1 MIRGPKNATPTPRG
15 WINPKTGE
23 LLKVQR
29 LSDAQIAGWY
39 GVDPVEPIEQP
50 TPALVQEDEWVAED
64 VDHDGVIDELESMT
78 KKQLEELG
86 REFGVELDR
95 RKSRAALLEQ
105 MHEIIDSAEV
115 EEDTSEDTVDA
126 SGIKVPS
133 RAGLIKKL
141 RRGVHKAVTK

>member
-29 LSDAQIAGWY
+29 LTDAQIAEWY

-50 TPALVQEDEWVAED
+50 TPALVEEDEWVAED

-105 MHEIIDSAEV
+105 MHEIIDSTEV
-115 EEDTSEDTVDA
+115 EEDVDA
-126 SGIKVPS
+126 PSVSGINVPD
-133 RAGLIKKL
+133 RAGLIKRL
-141 RRGVHKAVTK
+141 RRGVRKAVTK